1 MDCNKKWCDAVGHA
15 WDGFYFCLRRQWHM
29 QVGFVIGALV
39 MLAAWQLRFSPV
51 EWAILLVTICLVLTL
66 EMVNTALEAVVDLAS
81 PEYHSLAKIAKD
93 VAAGAVFLA
102 CMASVGVAFCL
113 FVLR

>member
-15 WDGFYFCLRRQWHM
+15 WDGLYFCLRRQWHM
-29 QVGFVIGALV
+29 QVGFAASILV
-39 MLAAWQLRFSPV
+39 MLLAWYFQFSLV
-51 EWAILLVTICLVLTL
+51 EWAVLLITIALILTL

-93 VAAGAVFLA
+93 VAAGAVLLA
-102 CMASVGVAFCL
+102 CMASGGVALCL
-113 FVLR
+113 FLLR